1 MRASCWTLCLILSA
15 RLLLTG
21 AFKFRPK
28 SEEGLERRELFNNFT
43 KELESVQYLFEE
55 IAIRNNN
62 SIIYKLL
69 TPQNEKE
76 SKPPRPASSDLSSY
90 LLTPPEMM
98 CTPQDVPE
106 FYYRSK
112 ENKCYV
118 LLLSG
123 GANRG
128 AWQTG
133 VLRGLLG
140 QHITKYNNTLR
151 WDVIGGVSIG
161 GILAL
166 AGLFHEPGEEFS
178 YVNHLWSLWSNI
190 RQDYLSDCTLPIWK
204 NIVKFATQYI
214 GGFFGSKKRPRNS
227 ICDHTPLYFYL
238 NDTFGHLVEPYKNET
253 YVRMKREIAGNE
265 TLEIKRREVLV
276 SAVRYEDGEYV
287 SWNSSSTKLSDLINA
302 TLASTSVPVA
312 FSPVN
317 INGSHYMDGGVVMN
331 MNMEHSIQACF
342 RLGLA
347 KRQEDVV
354 IDAIE
359 TFPDTGSKVS
369 DEEPITDSQE
379 ITFTKL
385 LSRSFS
391 ILHSQVR
398 GLRLLKNTL
407 CRYPKINLRYYI
419 SPSIEEYTQFPK
431 NAFDGNNLTGILHM
445 LRSGLQKGW
454 NSNFTSINECIFD
467 TREGSSNFLGTE
479 LFQVEN

>member
-1 MRASCWTLCLILSA
+1 M
-15 RLLLTG
+15 
-21 AFKFRPK
+21 
-28 SEEGLERRELFNNFT
+28 FNNFT
-43 KELESVQYLFEE
+43 EEMERVQYLFEE

-62 SIIYKLL
+62 SMIFKLL
-69 TPQNEKE
+69 TLQNERE
-76 SKPPRPASSDLSSY
+76 GRSPNLAGSGLANY
-90 LLTPPEMM
+90 LNAQEMKCVLQDIPE
-98 CTPQDVPE
+98 
-106 FYYRSK
+106 YYYKSR
-112 ENKCYV
+112 EDKCYV

-161 GILAL
+161 GVLAL

-178 YVNHLWSLWSNI
+178 YVNHLWNLWSNI

-214 GGFFGSKKRPRNS
+214 GGLFGSKKRPRNS

-253 YVRMKREIAGNE
+253 YVKMKREITNNS
-265 TLEIKRREVLV
+265 TLKIKRREILV

-287 SWNSSSTKLSDLINA
+287 SWNSSSTKLPDLINA

-331 MNMEHSIQACF
+331 MNIEHSIQACF

-369 DEEPITDSQE
+369 DDDPVTENQE

-398 GLRLLKNTL
+398 GLKLLKNVL

-419 SPSIEEYTQFPK
+419 SPSIEEYEQFPK

-454 NSNFTSINECIFD
+454 NNNFTSINDCIFD
-467 TREGSSNFLGTE
+467 TRENPSSLVGSE
-479 LFQVEN
+479 LFQMDE

>member
-1 MRASCWTLCLILSA
+1 MRRDGEGAVPLRGDCDPEQQQHDIQAADPPERKGGPLA
-15 RLLLTG
+15 KPGRL
-21 AFKFRPK
+21 RP
-28 SEEGLERRELFNNFT
+28 GQL
-43 KELESVQYLFEE
+43 
-55 IAIRNNN
+55 
-62 SIIYKLL
+62 
-69 TPQNEKE
+69 PQ
-76 SKPPRPASSDLSSY
+76 RPAGD
-90 LLTPPEMM
+90 EV
-98 CTPQDVPE
+98 CTAGHP
-106 FYYRSK
+106 R
-112 ENKCYV
+112 V
-118 LLLSG
+118 LLQVQG
-123 GANRG
+123 R
-128 AWQTG
+128 Q
-133 VLRGLLG
+133 VLRSFAVWRGQQGCLADRRPEGSLG
-140 QHITKYNNTLR
+140 PAHHQVQQHPP
-151 WDVIGGVSIG
+151 
-161 GILAL
+161 
-166 AGLFHEPGEEFS
+166 PGEEFS

-214 GGFFGSKKRPRNS
+214 GGLFGSKKRPRNS

-253 YVRMKREIAGNE
+253 YVKMKREITNNS

-287 SWNSSSTKLSDLINA
+287 SWNSSSTKLPDLINA

-331 MNMEHSIQACF
+331 MNIEHSIQACF

-369 DEEPITDSQE
+369 DDDPATENQE

-398 GLRLLKNTL
+398 GLKLLKNVL

-419 SPSIEEYTQFPK
+419 SPSIEEYEQFPK

-454 NSNFTSINECIFD
+454 NNNFTSINECIFD
-467 TREGSSNFLGTE
+467 TRENPSSLVGSE
-479 LFQVEN
+479 LFQMDE

>member
-1 MRASCWTLCLILSA
+1 MRNFSLLVFLSFIYQINTIL
-15 RLLLTG
+15 
-21 AFKFRPK
+21 AFNFRFNDHID
-28 SEEGLERRELFNNFT
+28 RRNLFSNFT
-43 KELESVQYLFEE
+43 QEIERAQYSFEE
-55 IAIRNNN
+55 IALRNNN
-62 SIIYKLL
+62 SMIYKLL
-69 TPQNEKE
+69 VRQLEKE
-76 SKPPRPASSDLSSY
+76 GYSPNIIDSNLSDNFKTSS
-90 LLTPPEMM
+90 EMV
-98 CTPQDVPE
+98 CEPKEIPD
-106 FYYRSK
+106 FYYKSR
-112 ENKCYV
+112 EDKCYV

-140 QHITKYNNTLR
+140 QHITKYNNTIR

-166 AGLFHEPGEEFS
+166 AGLFHEPGEEFP
-178 YVNHLWSLWSNI
+178 YVNHLWNLWSNI

-204 NIVKFATQYI
+204 NIIKFATQYI
-214 GGFFGSKKRPRNS
+214 GGLFGSKKKLRNS

-253 YVRMKREIAGNE
+253 YVKMKREMTKNS
-265 TLEIKRREVLV
+265 TLKIKRREVLI
-276 SAVRYEDGEYV
+276 SAVRYEDGEYI
-287 SWNSSSTKLSDLINA
+287 SWNSSSTKLPDLINA
-302 TLASTSVPVA
+302 TLASTSVPGA
-312 FSPVN
+312 FSPVL
-317 INGSHYMDGGVVMN
+317 INGSHYLDGGVVMN
-331 MNMEHSIQACF
+331 MNIEHSIQACF
-342 RLGLA
+342 KLGLA

-359 TFPDTGSKVS
+359 TFPDTGSKVN
-369 DEEPITDSQE
+369 DEESVTENQE

-398 GLRLLKNTL
+398 GLKLLKNVL

-419 SPSIEEYTQFPK
+419 SPSIEEYKQFPK
-431 NAFDGNNLTGILHM
+431 NAFDGNNLTGILYM

-454 NSNFTSINECIFD
+454 NNNFTTINECIFD
-467 TREGSSNFLGTE
+467 SNAIPSSTIGSE
-479 LFQVEN
+479 LFQIDE

>member
-1 MRASCWTLCLILSA
+1 MKVIYLVFHIFCIYQFVAVE
-15 RLLLTG
+15 
-21 AFKFRPK
+21 AFLFRNK
-28 SEEGLERRELFNNFT
+28 KGKNERRELFSNFT
-43 KELESVQYLFEE
+43 KEIENAQYLFEE

-62 SIIYKLL
+62 SMIFKLL
-69 TPQNEKE
+69 SSQNNKE
-76 SKPPRPASSDLSSY
+76 DYSPNIFDSNLSSY
-90 LLTPPEMM
+90 LNTPSEMI
-98 CTPQDVPE
+98 CQIKNVPE
-106 FYYRSK
+106 FYYKSK
-112 ENKCYV
+112 EDKCYV

-140 QHITKYNNTLR
+140 QHITKYNNTIR

-178 YVNHLWSLWSNI
+178 YVNNLWNLWSNI

-204 NIVKFATQYI
+204 NIFKFATHYI
-214 GGFFGSKKRPRNS
+214 GGFFGSKKKLRNS
-227 ICDHTPLYFYL
+227 ICDHTPLFFYL
-238 NDTFGHLVEPYKNET
+238 NDTFGHQIEPFKNET
-253 YVRMKREIAGNE
+253 YVKMKREMANNQ
-265 TLEIKRREVLV
+265 TLKIKRREVLV
-276 SAVRYEDGEYV
+276 SAVRYEDGEYI
-287 SWNSSSTKLSDLINA
+287 SWNSSSTKLPDLINA
-302 TLASTSVPVA
+302 TLASTSVPGA
-312 FSPVN
+312 FSPVL

-331 MNMEHSIQACF
+331 MNIEHSIQACF
-342 RLGLA
+342 KLGLA

-359 TFPDTGSKVS
+359 TFPDTGPKVN
-369 DEEPITDSQE
+369 DEDSSTESQE

-398 GLRLLKNTL
+398 GLKLLKNVL
-407 CRYPKINLRYYI
+407 CKYPKINLRYYI
-419 SPSIEEYTQFPK
+419 SPTIEEYKQFPK

-454 NSNFTSINECIFD
+454 SNNFTSVNECIFD
-467 TREGSSNFLGTE
+467 SHANPSNILGSE
-479 LFQVEN
+479 LFSIDE